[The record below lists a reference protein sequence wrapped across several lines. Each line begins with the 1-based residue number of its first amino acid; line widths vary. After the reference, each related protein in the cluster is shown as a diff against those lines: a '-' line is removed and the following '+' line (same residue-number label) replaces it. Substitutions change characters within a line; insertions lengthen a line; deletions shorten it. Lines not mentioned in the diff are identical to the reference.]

1 MLYLKSSKG
10 TKLTNNYKKVEFI
23 MTKQTVAEK
32 FEAVAKVLMVAG
44 APTEL
49 IDFINERKA
58 MHEKRTSNKK
68 RGLTKT
74 QKENLAHVEKI
85 NAFFFEQADPEVAY
99 TSTEVAQA
107 IGGEIADFT
116 PQKMTALLKQVE
128 NVEKVSKATNDKKK
142 VGYKAK

>member
-1 MLYLKSSKG
+1 M
-10 TKLTNNYKKVEFI
+10 TNQ
-23 MTKQTVAEK
+23 KQTVAEK
-32 FEAVAKVLMVAG
+32 FAEVARVLVAAG

-49 IDFINERKA
+49 VDFINERKV

-74 QKENLAHVEKI
+74 QKENLVYIEKI
-85 NAFFFEQADPEVAY
+85 SNFFFEEADPEVAY
-99 TSTEVAQA
+99 TSAEVAQA
-107 IGGEIADFT
+107 VGDEVANFT

-128 NVEKVSKATNDKKK
+128 NVEKVDQATNDKKK

>member
-1 MLYLKSSKG
+1 M
-10 TKLTNNYKKVEFI
+10 TNQ
-23 MTKQTVAEK
+23 KQTVAEK
-32 FEAVAKVLMVAG
+32 FEEVVNVLMVAG

-49 IDFINERKA
+49 VDFINERKA
-58 MHEKRTSNKK
+58 MHEKRTNNKK

-74 QKENLAHVEKI
+74 QKENLVHIEKI

-99 TSTEVAQA
+99 TSSEIALAV
-107 IGGEIADFT
+107 GGEIAEFT

-128 NVEKVSKATNDKKK
+128 NVEKVAQATNDKKK

>member
-1 MLYLKSSKG
+1 MENK
-10 TKLTNNYKKVEFI
+10 
-23 MTKQTVAEK
+23 KQTVAEK
-32 FEAVAKVLMVAG
+32 FAEVARVLVAVG
-44 APTEL
+44 AQTEL
-49 IDFINERKA
+49 VDFINERKEQ
-58 MHEKRTSNKK
+58 HEKRTTGKK

-107 IGGEIADFT
+107 VGGEIADFT

-128 NVEKVSKATNDKKK
+128 NAEKVAQATSDKKK
-142 VGYKAK
+142 VGYQAK